1 MKHIAVAVAAAAITS
16 TAVLAAMSA
25 PWAQEVVTDP
35 LVETTVV
42 AQLAEDV
49 KATADRAM
57 DYAQQVATY
66 VELVNTYATAVQN
79 TVAIPMDAINRVTNL
94 YVRTQTLATQAA
106 AIAGPDGTMMQRLRM
121 VRSVGRQGGAL
132 PAGVKADAKFWNTQR
147 EKQMDEN
154 AKLLGMENERR
165 MTMDEVLGSAQT
177 SSATSIGHM
186 QAIQAQSQVVA
197 ASAMQLQAMNDQLA
211 TMQQYQ
217 VEKDETE
224 AAKERL
230 FQEYINNEPWVYG
243 KGKEY

>member
-1 MKHIAVAVAAAAITS
+1 MKHIALAAAAITTM
-16 TAVLAAMSA
+16 TALAF
-25 PWAQEVVTDP
+25 PGTLRAQEVVTDP
-35 LVETTVV
+35 AVEATVI

-106 AIAGPDGTMMQRLRM
+106 AIAGPDGTMMQRLRT

-132 PAGVKADAKFWNTQR
+132 PGGVKADAKFWNTQR

-154 AKLLGMENERR
+154 ARLLGLENERR
-165 MTMDEVLGSAQT
+165 VAMDDILGSAQT
-177 SSATSIGHM
+177 SSATSIGQM
-186 QAIQAQSQVVA
+186 QAIQSQSQSVA
-197 ASAMQLQAMNDQLA
+197 ASAM
-211 TMQQYQ
+211 
-217 VEKDETE
+217 
-224 AAKERL
+224 
-230 FQEYINNEPWVYG
+230 
-243 KGKEY
+243 

>member
-1 MKHIAVAVAAAAITS
+1 MKRRLSAATFAAVVACPSPAHAGGMPVVDAAANVS
-16 TAVLAAMSA
+16 LA
-25 PWAQEVVTDP
+25 
-35 LVETTVV
+35 

-106 AIAGPDGTMMQRLRM
+106 AIAGPDGSMMQRLRM
-121 VRSVGRQGGAL
+121 VRSVGAQGGAL
-132 PAGVKADAKFWNTQR
+132 PGGVKADAKFWNTQR
-147 EKQMDEN
+147 ERQMDEN
-154 AKLLGMENERR
+154 ARLLGLENERR
-165 MTMDEVLGSAQT
+165 LTMDDILGSAQT
-177 SSATSIGHM
+177 SSATSIGQM

-211 TMQQYQ
+211 MMQQYQ
-217 VEKDETE
+217 VENDATE
-224 AAKERL
+224 AAKDRL
-230 FQEYINNEPWVYG
+230 YRDWLAGSGLPPMFSGPG
-243 KGKEY
+243 F

>member
-1 MKHIAVAVAAAAITS
+1 MRNSLSAATLTALVAVTSPAHADGLPVVDAAANVS
-16 TAVLAAMSA
+16 LA
-25 PWAQEVVTDP
+25 
-35 LVETTVV
+35 

-106 AIAGPDGTMMQRLRM
+106 AIAGPDGSMMQRLRM
-121 VRSVGRQGGAL
+121 VRSVGRQAGAL
-132 PAGVKADAKFWNTQR
+132 PGGVKADAKFWNTQR

-165 MTMDEVLGSAQT
+165 VTMDDVLGSAQT
-177 SSATSIGHM
+177 TSATAIGQM
-186 QAIQAQSQVVA
+186 QAIQAQSQVTA

-211 TMQQYQ
+211 MMQQYQ
-217 VEKDETE
+217 VEMDETE

-230 FQEYINNEPWVYG
+230 FQEWLAGTPLPPVG
-243 KGKEY
+243 SGMGF

>member
-1 MKHIAVAVAAAAITS
+1 MKHNAFAAAAITTM
-16 TAVLAAMSA
+16 TALAF
-25 PWAQEVVTDP
+25 PGTLRAQEVVTDP
-35 LVETTVV
+35 AVEATVI

-132 PAGVKADAKFWNTQR
+132 PGGVKADAKFWNTQR
-147 EKQMDEN
+147 EKQMD
-154 AKLLGMENERR
+154 
-165 MTMDEVLGSAQT
+165 
-177 SSATSIGHM
+177 
-186 QAIQAQSQVVA
+186 
-197 ASAMQLQAMNDQLA
+197 
-211 TMQQYQ
+211 
-217 VEKDETE
+217 
-224 AAKERL
+224 
-230 FQEYINNEPWVYG
+230 
-243 KGKEY
+243 

>member
-1 MKHIAVAVAAAAITS
+1 MKHNAFAAAAITM
-16 TAVLAAMSA
+16 TALAFPGVAN
-25 PWAQEVVTDP
+25 AQEVVTDP
-35 LVETTVV
+35 AVEATVI

-154 AKLLGMENERR
+154 ARLLGLENERR
-165 MTMDEVLGSAQT
+165 LTMDDILGSAQT
-177 SSATSIGHM
+177 SSATSIGQM
-186 QAIQAQSQVVA
+186 QAIQSQSQIVA

-211 TMQQYQ
+211 MMQQYQ
-217 VEKDETE
+217 IEKDETV
-224 AAKERL
+224 AAKDRL
-230 FQEYINNEPWVYG
+230 YQEWLAGSPLPPMFSG
-243 KGKEY
+243 PGF